1 MRRQSAG
8 GAQDTKRVCQAELLA
23 DQAERLL
30 RIKRIR
36 GSFDIFALE
45 GKEELTV
52 ALFSLDKLDISMDT
66 WPDAG
71 HASFRSSQWS
81 VQGCAKPGDSEVS
94 PVLATYD
101 GDSRLQFDDVSE

>member
-8 GAQDTKRVCQAELLA
+8 GAQDTKRVRQAELLA
-23 DQAERLL
+23 DQAECML

-45 GKEELTV
+45 GKEEY
-52 ALFSLDKLDISMDT
+52 ISMDT
-66 WPDAG
+66 WPDAD
-71 HASFRSSQWS
+71 HASFRSQWS
-81 VQGCAKPGDSEVS
+81 VQGCAKPGDSEIS

-101 GDSRLQFDDVSE
+101 GDSRLQFDDVLE

>member
-8 GAQDTKRVCQAELLA
+8 GAQDTKRVRQAELLA
-23 DQAERLL
+23 DQAECLL

-45 GKEELTV
+45 GKEELMV
-52 ALFSLDKLDISMDT
+52 ALFSLDKIDISLDT
-66 WPDAG
+66 WPDAN
-71 HASFRSSQWS
+71 HASFRSQWN
-81 VQGCAKPGDSEVS
+81 VQGCAKPGDSEIS

-101 GDSRLQFDDVSE
+101 GESRLQFDDVLE